1 MKAAVAPIGPAYLSS
16 PGGPFTIHPWP
27 PVTKL
32 FLSAASLTDLH
43 RPTDKISLT
52 QYAALTL
59 TGFIFTFYGLYVT
72 PINYPLTSVNVLLCG
87 SSAWHLGRKI
97 KADFL

>member
-1 MKAAVAPIGPAYLSS
+1 M
-16 PGGPFTIHPWP
+16 
-27 PVTKL
+27 TKL
-32 FLSAASLTDLH
+32 FLSAARSLDLH

-87 SSAWHLGRKI
+87 SSVAPRPQDQGRLPVVGPSLSM
-97 KADFL
+97 ACCWLSAESLPPTPAL

>member
-1 MKAAVAPIGPAYLSS
+1 MAPAPCHIALQLSRHL
-16 PGGPFTIHPWP
+16 PY
-27 PVTKL
+27 
-32 FLSAASLTDLH
+32 
-43 RPTDKISLT
+43 RPTPH
-52 QYAALTL
+52 A
-59 TGFIFTFYGLYVT
+59 GFIFTFYGLYVT